1 MESSAHLFWDCA
13 LIHEVWAVSKLF
25 PAGPRLHFSS
35 FMDMVWYG
43 AMEAKWNQ
51 DRLEKII
58 LVAWAVWTDRNQAR
72 CGSPKKLCQQMVF
85 GAMEYL
91 AEY

>member
-1 MESSAHLFWDCA
+1 MESSTHLFWDCA
-13 LIHEVWAVSKLF
+13 SVHEVWAVSKLF
-25 PAGPRLHFSS
+25 PTEPRLHFSS

-43 AMEAKWNQ
+43 AMEAKWDQ

-58 LVAWAVWTDRNQAR
+58 MVAWAVWTDQNQAR